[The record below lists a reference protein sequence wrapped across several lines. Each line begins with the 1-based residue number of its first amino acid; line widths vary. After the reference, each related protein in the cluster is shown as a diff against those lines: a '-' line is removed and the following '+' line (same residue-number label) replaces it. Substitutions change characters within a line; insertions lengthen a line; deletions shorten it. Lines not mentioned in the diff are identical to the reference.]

1 MSVLISNITRLF
13 LIKNIFKL
21 LPLRLKRLVEAFRSK
36 WFGAEAVDVFG
47 VGKGEL
53 ELEEKDDIRSD
64 DIL

>member
-1 MSVLISNITRLF
+1 VKTKF
-13 LIKNIFKL
+13 KDEFKL